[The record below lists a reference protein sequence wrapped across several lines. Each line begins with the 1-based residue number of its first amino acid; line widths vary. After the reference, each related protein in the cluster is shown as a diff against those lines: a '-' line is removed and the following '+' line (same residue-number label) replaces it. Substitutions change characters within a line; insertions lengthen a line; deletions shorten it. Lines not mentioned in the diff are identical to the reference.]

1 MKCQEFRSNIDGL
14 ARGALVDART
24 RDDAAAHE
32 ESCASCAA
40 RLADE
45 RALTAGLCA
54 LAATM
59 REESAPAR
67 AESALLSAFRSRITS
82 TDAHDAA
89 ASCASSTSAA
99 TSNVV
104 ALSEQ
109 EDVRHWSWVK
119 TVAVAALAAAAV
131 ALFMLVP
138 PYLPSPVPAGSGE
151 SAANNSQGA
160 TVQIHDGAATSVGR
174 NESAGLNVGRDS
186 SSSDGAGSKP
196 LKDDEGNASRTFTPR
211 RAPMRA
217 LNVGYGNSPR
227 DASSSESPVTES
239 ADTREITTEFIPLMQ
254 DGGFGQSEGVHL
266 VRVELPRSALS
277 SFGIPVNAEQSG
289 GRVKADVLLGE
300 DGTARAIRFVR

>member
-1 MKCQEFRSNIDGL
+1 MKCQEFRSNVDGL

-45 RALTAGLCA
+45 RALTAGLRA

-67 AESALLSAFRSRITS
+67 AESALLSAFRSRVTS

-89 ASCASSTSAA
+89 ASRASSTSDA

-104 ALSEQ
+104 TLSEQ
-109 EDVRHWSWVK
+109 EDARHWSWVK
-119 TVAVAALAAAAV
+119 TVAALAAAAV

-138 PYLPSPVPAGSGE
+138 PYLPSPVPEGSGE
-151 SAANNSQGA
+151 SAASKTQGA
-160 TVQIHDGAATSVGR
+160 TAQAHDGAATNVGR
-174 NESAGLNVGRDS
+174 NESAGFNVGPDS
-186 SSSDGAGSKP
+186 SPSDGAGSKP
-196 LKDDEGNASRTFTPR
+196 LKDDGGNASRTFTPR
-211 RAPMRA
+211 RAPVRA
-217 LNVGYGNSPR
+217 LNVGYGNTTR
-227 DASSSESPVTES
+227 DASPSESPATES

-254 DGGFGQSEGVHL
+254 DAGFSQSEGVHL